1 MPGLPSVITEAF
13 PMFNDDICE
22 LPEQYAIS
30 LGLNQTSLE
39 QSVDNIRLS
48 LLTVVNVFTTR
59 GLAQDDLVKYANS
72 LS

>member
-1 MPGLPSVITEAF
+1 MQLAYHQALHETF

-59 GLAQDDLVKYANS
+59 GFGTR
-72 LS
+72 